1 MLQYMVDQIC
11 LLIPGGEGETFIYIG
26 IFEMNCRFYKSVIRL
41 PRFRR
46 DRYPAEAETE
56 DQAEGE

>member
-1 MLQYMVDQIC
+1 MVDQIGV
-11 LLIPGGEGETFIYIG
+11 LIPGGEGETFIYKG
-26 IFEMNCRFYKSVIRL
+26 IFEMNCRFYESVTRL

-56 DQAEGE
+56 EPF